1 MLKYSASDKPVQSG
15 QLLAGADRYLGRWPQ
30 RARDHNAFCGQLR
43 GELDGL
49 VASLGQLLEP
59 PGDGRYERL
68 SEVARLGRVGLLHL
82 VEQQSPSLILR
93 LDFPFL
99 TLRQLERLGR
109 VVQPLAGHRA
119 ANLFE
124 SAMRPLDL
132 ALDPF
137 EIRLLRQ
144 PRLSGRR

>member
-1 MLKYSASDKPVQSG
+1 MLKYSASDN
-15 QLLAGADRYLGRWPQ
+15 RYKVDNCSRVPTDIWSRRPQ
-30 RARDHNAFCGQLR
+30 RARDHNAFCGQLS

-49 VASLGQLLEP
+49 VASLGQFLEP
-59 PGDGRYERL
+59 PSDRRHERL
-68 SEVARLGRVGLLHL
+68 SEIACLGCVGLLHL
-82 VEQQSPSLILR
+82 IEQQSPRLVFR

-124 SAMRPLDL
+124 SAMRPVDL
-132 ALDPF
+132 ALDAF
-137 EIRLLRQ
+137 EI
-144 PRLSGRR
+144 